1 MFRETVI
8 IFFAIKGSD
17 FLCPYSKMYK
27 KQLRTPINRDL
38 IKVCGRSEVKIKNV
52 VSSTK
57 TNDKL

>member
-17 FLCPYSKMYK
+17 FLCPYSKNVQK
-27 KQLRTPINRDL
+27 TTPNAHKPRFNQGL
-38 IKVCGRSEVKIKNV
+38 WAFRVKIKNV